1 MVKAIVGACWGDE
14 GKGKITDVL
23 AEDSDIVVRFQGGS
37 NAGHTIINE
46 YGKFALHQLP
56 SGVFRQNITNI
67 IGNGVALSVEN
78 FIDEVKSVTDRGV
91 PAPKLLV
98 SDRCQVVMP
107 YHKELDGME
116 EARLAAK
123 SFGSTKSGIAPF
135 YSDKYAKIGFQVS
148 DLFDDKD
155 SIMERID
162 HVLDVK
168 NVLYTQL
175 YHQKPLD
182 REEIYQKLME
192 YKEALAPYVADTTTL
207 LHNAVKEGK
216 TILLEG
222 QLGSLKD
229 PDMGI
234 YPMVTSSS
242 PLAGYGAVGAGG
254 IPPYAIQEIVTVVK
268 AYSSAVGAGEFVSEI
283 FGDEAEEL
291 RRRGG
296 EAGKTT
302 RRFLG
307 SITHKGYIWRFDS
320 VDALCPKVYELA
332 DSWELA
338 GEMLARLHRAAAD
351 NGWDTIVCCAPE
363 EPGPAYHR
371 RPAHPA
377 GPVHPGK
384 RRQGEW

>member
-1 MVKAIVGACWGDE
+1 MPCIK
-14 GKGKITDVL
+14 
-23 AEDSDIVVRFQGGS
+23 
-37 NAGHTIINE
+37 
-46 YGKFALHQLP
+46 LP
-56 SGVFRQNITNI
+56 SGVFRQNIVNV

-78 FIDEVKSVTDRGV
+78 FINEVNSVVERGV

-162 HVLDVK
+162 HVLGLK

-242 PLAGYGAVGAGG
+242 PWRATALWERAAFRPTPSRRLSPWLRPTPVLWAPGSLSAKSSATRQRSCAGG
-254 IPPYAIQEIVTVVK
+254 AATAASTAPPQGVPA
-268 AYSSAVGAGEFVSEI
+268 AWAGWI
-283 FGDEAEEL
+283 WWLPAMAAWC
-291 RRRGG
+291 RGPQ
-296 EAGKTT
+296 
-302 RRFLG
+302 RWPIRI
-307 SITHKGYIWRFDS
+307 SI
-320 VDALCPKVYELA
+320 
-332 DSWELA
+332 
-338 GEMLARLHRAAAD
+338 
-351 NGWDTIVCCAPE
+351 
-363 EPGPAYHR
+363 
-371 RPAHPA
+371 
-377 GPVHPGK
+377 
-384 RRQGEW
+384 